1 MNHNKTKTKFSI
13 GDRVLRTDGFSPVG
27 IIRNKII
34 SRDQVS
40 YNVEFPTITY
50 QENIKESCLRQV
62 GKQASFARE
71 EGPPV
76 PGYEKARKLMAWEE
90 GGEG

>member
-13 GDRVLRTDGFSPVG
+13 GDRVVRKDGFSPVG

-34 SRDQVS
+34 SRDQIS
-40 YNVEFPTITY
+40 YNVSFPTITY

-62 GKQASFARE
+62 GKQASCAR
-71 EGPPV
+71 
-76 PGYEKARKLMAWEE
+76 E
-90 GGEG
+90 GGEV

>member
-13 GDRVLRTDGFSPVG
+13 GDRVVRKDGFSPVG

-34 SRDQVS
+34 SRDQIS
-40 YNVEFPTITY
+40 YNVSFPTITY

-62 GKQASFARE
+62 GKQASCARE
-71 EGPPV
+71 EAPPV
-76 PGYEKARKLMAWEE
+76 PDYEKGRKLMAWE